1 MAAKRTPGR
10 RSPNRG
16 ARAALAIAVAI
27 VVLFTF
33 ASLIFHYFVNRP
45 QSTNYC
51 GPLGYWLARGLDTV
65 FGWFSLLGPVLL
77 AMLGVIYLR
86 RGKSWRPFTGALVWT
101 TCLFTLAALV
111 SYQCRM
117 QHNLAGVIGGWSAGL
132 LLMGLGFG
140 AYTVVALAVPWGLNI
155 WLKRPVRPDVTQSFF
170 ILLLGLYLVMFLACF
185 CGRWSLPGPLP
196 RQALQAQGHLP
207 WAPLYPLGGKAGLGL
222 VHGLE
227 RLIGPVG
234 TLILLIGT
242 FLMVLALFTKLKVPE
257 LGWLRAIFAALFAPD
272 EGKPEPE
279 PKPLI
284 AAPSL
289 DRHAAAASEA
299 AGPSREVQSPKSKVQ
314 SPEPEA
320 AAPAAPPQSESDD
333 PESPAVYRQPEI
345 HRETEPI
352 RRHQPLKFDL
362 SDFQKQFLDA
372 LDQPGEKDH
381 VFKDRKESEAEAL
394 VLIDKLKQFGI
405 EGRISDIQSGP
416 MITRFEMEPAPG
428 VKIQS
433 ISSRQDDI
441 SLALAAERIR
451 ILAPIPGKNAVGI
464 EVPNKER
471 RTVYLR
477 EVLTSQPF
485 RDVKSPLGFALGT
498 TITGEPYSADLRTM
512 PHILI
517 AGTTGSGKSVCINS
531 LMASIIY
538 RSGPDYVR
546 FLTIDPKQ
554 LELPVYN
561 PIPHLLGTT
570 TIDPDKAVREL
581 GRIVEIM
588 EARYGEF
595 ANLGVRD
602 IVGYNERAEQEGFE
616 RKPYIVVIIDELADL
631 MLRAPNEIEM
641 RITRLAQ
648 MSRAVGIHLVLA
660 TQRPS
665 VDVIT
670 GLIKANFPCR
680 TAFQVASK
688 TDSRTIL
695 DMNGAESLLG
705 KGDML
710 FLPPGKGEPTR
721 LHGSFVSDRAAK
733 RIVDLWARTYLTEL
747 LTGLVENPAECAR
760 LMVESDVV
768 DLLYDKEKSG
778 VRRKLDDMRKI
789 LPEEVV
795 DNLMSRKYYETLP
808 EESPQVQAERSRA
821 QEADRERDEKFA
833 EAAQIVVRHRE
844 ASVSMLQRRLDIG
857 WARAG
862 RIIDQ
867 LEQVGVVGP
876 YVGSKSRK
884 VLVNNEADLQKMLSG
899 EQAQPT

>member
-1 MAAKRTPGR
+1 MATKRTPGKEK
-10 RSPNRG
+10 SNRG
-16 ARAALAIAVAI
+16 ARIALIIAAAI
-27 VVLFTF
+27 VILFTF
-33 ASLIFHYFVNRP
+33 ASLFFRYFVKSP
-45 QSTNYC
+45 NYC
-51 GPLGYWLARGLDTV
+51 GPLGDVLARTLDKV
-65 FGWFSLLGPVLL
+65 FGKASLFLPVVLALFGLL
-77 AMLGVIYLR
+77 ALR
-86 RGKSWRPFTGALVWT
+86 RGKGWRPLTAGLVWLAG
-101 TCLFTLAALV
+101 LFTLAGLL
-111 SYQCRM
+111 SYQL
-117 QHNLAGVIGGWSAGL
+117 HLGGNLTGMVGRWFAGGL
-132 LLMGLGFG
+132 ALGLGFG
-140 AYTVVALAVPWGLNI
+140 AYTIVALAVPWGLN
-155 WLKRPVRPDVTQSFF
+155 LLGKRPVPKDLTQTGF
-170 ILLLGLYLVMFLACF
+170 IVLLGLYLDLFLAYF
-185 CGRWSLPGPLP
+185 GGRWSLLGPP
-196 RQALQAQGHLP
+196 PKSA
-207 WAPLYPLGGKAGLGL
+207 LYPLGGKAGMGL

-227 RLIGPVG
+227 KLIGPAG
-234 TLILLIGT
+234 TLIFLIGT
-242 FLMVLALFTKLKVPE
+242 FLIVLALFTKLQVPQ
-257 LGWLRAIFAALFAPD
+257 LGWLRALVAGLFARP
-272 EGKPEPE
+272 KSEPE
-279 PKPLI
+279 AKPLI
-284 AAPSL
+284 QAPSL
-289 DRHAAAASEA
+289 DRRAAAATEA
-299 AGPSREVQSPKSKVQ
+299 SSPVQEVQSPKSKAQ
-314 SPEPEA
+314 SPEPDAGTAEG
-320 AAPAAPPQSESDD
+320 PGPEDLEPPFVVRQSET
-333 PESPAVYRQPEI
+333 PEPPR
-345 HRETEPI
+345 RRPI
-352 RRHQPLKFDL
+352 VKFNL
-362 SDFQKQFLDA
+362 SDFQKQFLDS

-381 VFKDRKESEAEAL
+381 VSKDRKESEAEAL

-464 EVPNKER
+464 EVPNKDR

-477 EVLTSQPF
+477 EVLTSEPF
-485 RDVKSPLGFALGT
+485 RAEKSPLGFALGT

-531 LMASIIY
+531 LIASIIY

-581 GRIVEIM
+581 GRVVDIM

-595 ANLGVRD
+595 ANIGVRD

-760 LMVESDVV
+760 KMVESDVV
-768 DLLYDKEKSG
+768 DVLYDKEKSG
-778 VRRKLDDMRKI
+778 VRRKLDDLRTI

-795 DNLMSRKYYETLP
+795 DNLMARKYYDTLP
-808 EESPQVQAERSRA
+808 EESPQVLAERTRA
-821 QEADRERDEKFA
+821 QEDNRERDEKFA

-867 LEQVGVVGP
+867 LEQAGVVGP

-884 VLVNNEADLQKMLSG
+884 VLVDNEANLQKLLDG
-899 EQAQPT
+899 QKAQPA

>member
-1 MAAKRTPGR
+1 MAAR
-10 RSPNRG
+10 RASRKGTPNRG
-16 ARAALAIAVAI
+16 ARVAIILAAAI

-45 QSTNYC
+45 QETNYC

-65 FGWFSLLGPVLL
+65 LGWFSLLGPVLL
-77 AMLGVIYLR
+77 ALLGILYLR
-86 RGKSWRPFTGALVWT
+86 RRKAWRPFTGALFWT
-101 TCLFTLAALV
+101 AGLFTFTALA
-111 SYQCRM
+111 SYQSQM
-117 QHNLAGVIGGWSAGL
+117 QHNLGGAVGGWSAGVL
-132 LLMGLGFG
+132 LIVLGFG
-140 AYTVVALAVPWGLNI
+140 AYAIAALEILWGLNI
-155 WLKRPVRPDVTQSFF
+155 WAKRPVRPDVTQSWF
-170 ILLLGLYLVMFLACF
+170 ILLLGLYLDLFLAYF
-185 CGRWSLPGPLP
+185 GGRWSLPGPLS
-196 RQALQAQGHLP
+196 RQALQAQDHLP

-227 RLIGPVG
+227 HLIGPAG

-242 FLMVLALFTKLKVPE
+242 FLMALALFTKLRVPE
-257 LGWLRAIFAALFAPD
+257 LGWLRTIFVQLFARREPQ
-272 EGKPEPE
+272 PEQ
-279 PKPLI
+279 KPLI

-289 DRHAAAASEA
+289 DRQQAATEETPRP
-299 AGPSREVQSPKSKVQ
+299 GPETAREE
-314 SPEPEA
+314 PEPEPKREREPE
-320 AAPAAPPQSESDD
+320 PATATEPEEDD
-333 PESPAVYRQPEI
+333 RVPPAVTRQPEFPP
-345 HRETEPI
+345 EEEPV
-352 RRHQPLKFDL
+352 RRRQPMKFNL
-362 SDFQKQFLDA
+362 SDFQKQFLDQ
-372 LDQPGEKDH
+372 LDQPGEKDR

-416 MITRFEMEPAPG
+416 MITRFELEPAPG

-471 RTVYLR
+471 RNVYLR
-477 EVLTSQPF
+477 EVLTSEPF
-485 RDVKSPLGFALGT
+485 RDQKSPLGFALGT

-581 GRIVEIM
+581 GRVVEIM

-602 IVGYNERAEQEGFE
+602 IVGYNERAEQEGFD

-710 FLPPGKGEPTR
+710 FLPPGKGEPIR

-760 LMVESDVV
+760 KMIESDVV
-768 DLLYDKEKSG
+768 DVLYDKEKSG
-778 VRRKLDDMRKI
+778 VRRKLEDMRTI

-795 DNLMSRKYYETLP
+795 DNLMARKYYETLA
-808 EESPQVQAERSRA
+808 EESPQVKAERNRA
-821 QEADRERDEKFA
+821 QEEDRERDEKFV

-884 VLVNNEADLQKMLSG
+884 VLVDNEADLQKLLAG
-899 EQAQPT
+899 DKGQPS

>member
-1 MAAKRTPGR
+1 MAAKRT
-10 RSPNRG
+10 SNKKTSNRG
-16 ARAALAIAVAI
+16 TRAALTIAAAI

-33 ASLIFHYFVNRP
+33 GSLIFHYFVNRP
-45 QSTNYC
+45 VSTNYC
-51 GPLGYWLARGLDTV
+51 GPLGYWLARGLDLV

-77 AMLGVIYLR
+77 AMLGILYLR
-86 RGKSWRPFTGALVWT
+86 RGKSWRPFTGALAWT
-101 TCLFTLAALV
+101 CCLFTLAALV
-111 SYQCRM
+111 SYQSRM
-117 QHNLAGVIGGWSAGL
+117 QHNLAGVVGGWSAGL
-132 LLMGLGFG
+132 LLKLLGFG
-140 AYTVVALAVPWGLNI
+140 AYAIVALAVLWGLNI
-155 WLKRPVRPDVTQSFF
+155 WLRRPAGPDVTQSCF
-170 ILLLGLYLVMFLACF
+170 ILLLGLYLDLFLAYF
-185 CGRWSLPGPLP
+185 GGRWSLFGPP
-196 RQALQAQGHLP
+196 PNAV
-207 WAPLYPLGGKAGLGL
+207 LYPIGGNAGLGI

-227 RLIGPVG
+227 NLIGPAG

-242 FLMVLALFTKLKVPE
+242 CLIVLALFTKLRVPE
-257 LGWLRAIFAALFAPD
+257 LGWLRAIFAALFGRNEA
-272 EGKPEPE
+272 KPEE
-279 PKPLI
+279 KPLI

-289 DRHAAAASEA
+289 DRKEAAASEA
-299 AGPSREVQSPKSKVQ
+299 SSLKPQAPREPTTEKIRALEPATTAEPKQSGPEEQ
-314 SPEPEA
+314 EPE
-320 AAPAAPPQSESDD
+320 DRH
-333 PESPAVYRQPEI
+333 SPIATRASQYP
-345 HRETEPI
+345 TEPV
-352 RRHQPLKFDL
+352 RRHQPLKFNL

-464 EVPNKER
+464 EVPNKDR

-477 EVLTSQPF
+477 EVLTSEPF
-485 RDVKSPLGFALGT
+485 REQKSPLGFALGT

-512 PHILI
+512 PHVLI

-602 IVGYNERAEQEGFE
+602 IVGYNERAEQEGFD

-747 LTGLVENPAECAR
+747 LTGLVENPAESAR
-760 LMVESDVV
+760 KMVESEVV

-778 VRRKLDDMRKI
+778 VRRKLDDMRTI

-795 DNLMSRKYYETLP
+795 DKLMSRKYYETLP
-808 EESPQVQAERSRA
+808 EESPQVQAERNRA

-884 VLVNNEADLQKMLSG
+884 VLVDNEADLQKLLAG
-899 EQAQPT
+899 GKTQPS

>member
-1 MAAKRTPGR
+1 MSTKRKNG
-10 RSPNRG
+10 SSNRG
-16 ARAALAIAVAI
+16 ARVALVIAAAI
-27 VVLFTF
+27 VILFTF
-33 ASLIFHYFVNRP
+33 ASLVFHYFVNRP
-45 QSTNYC
+45 ASTNYC
-51 GPLGYWLARGLDTV
+51 GPLGGKVGLGLDKPFGKSSLLIPVVLTLLGLLYLLRGKGWRRLSAGLAWLAGL
-65 FGWFSLLGPVLL
+65 
-77 AMLGVIYLR
+77 YL
-86 RGKSWRPFTGALVWT
+86 
-101 TCLFTLAALV
+101 LAALLA
-111 SYQCRM
+111 YQLHRGGSLTGAVGRW
-117 QHNLAGVIGGWSAGL
+117 LAAGL
-132 LLMGLGFG
+132 LAGTGFG
-140 AYTVVALAVPWGLNI
+140 VYAVVALAVPWGLN
-155 WLKRPVRPDVTQSFF
+155 LLKKRPLAKDSAQSGF
-170 ILLLGLYLVMFLACF
+170 ILLMGLYLDLFLAYF
-185 CGRWSLPGPLP
+185 AGRWSLPGPP
-196 RQALQAQGHLP
+196 PKSA
-207 WAPLYPLGGKAGLGL
+207 LYPLGGKVGLGII
-222 VHGLE
+222 HGLQ
-227 RLIGPVG
+227 RFIGPAG

-242 FLMVLALFTKLKVPE
+242 FLIVLALFTRLRVPE
-257 LGWLRAIFAALFAPD
+257 LGWLRGLVASLKPKPKTEAP
-272 EGKPEPE
+272 KPLVSSPSLDAKSDSRVVTPPPDVKTKENGSDAQDKKEPETNDDQSSEPHRQLEFEPE
-279 PKPLI
+279 PVVP
-284 AAPSL
+284 
-289 DRHAAAASEA
+289 
-299 AGPSREVQSPKSKVQ
+299 
-314 SPEPEA
+314 
-320 AAPAAPPQSESDD
+320 
-333 PESPAVYRQPEI
+333 
-345 HRETEPI
+345 
-352 RRHQPLKFDL
+352 RRRAPLKFNL
-362 SDFQKQFLDA
+362 SEFQKQFLDS
-372 LDQPGEKDH
+372 LDQPGENDR

-416 MITRFEMEPAPG
+416 MITRFELEPAPG

-441 SLALAAERIR
+441 SLALAAERVR

-471 RTVYLR
+471 RTVFLR
-477 EVLTSQPF
+477 EVLVSEPF
-485 RDVKSPLGFALGT
+485 REQKSPLGFALGT

-531 LMASIIY
+531 LIASIIY

-581 GRIVEIM
+581 SRIVDIM

-595 ANLGVRD
+595 ANIGVRD

-670 GLIKANFPCR
+670 GRIKANFPCR

-721 LHGSFVSDRAAK
+721 LHGSFVSDRAAR

-760 LMVESDVV
+760 KMVESDVV
-768 DLLYDKEKSG
+768 DVLYDKEKSG
-778 VRRKLDDMRKI
+778 VRRKLDDLRTI

-795 DNLMSRKYYETLP
+795 DNLMARKYYETLP
-808 EESPQVQAERSRA
+808 EESPQVMAERNRA
-821 QEADRERDEKFA
+821 SEDGRERDEKFD
-833 EAAQIVVRHRE
+833 EAARIVVRHRE

-867 LEQVGVVGP
+867 LEQAGVVGP

-884 VLVNNEADLQKMLSG
+884 VLVDNEADLQKILDG
-899 EQAQPT
+899 QKAEPHD

>member
-1 MAAKRTPGR
+1 MATKRTPGKEK
-10 RSPNRG
+10 SNRG
-16 ARAALAIAVAI
+16 ARIALIIAAGI
-27 VVLFTF
+27 VILFTF
-33 ASLIFHYFVNRP
+33 ASLFFHYFINRP
-45 QSTNYC
+45 PSTNYC
-51 GPLGYWLARGLDTV
+51 GPLGYWLARGLDRV
-65 FGWFSLLGPVLL
+65 FGWFSLLGPILL
-77 AMLGVIYLR
+77 AMLGVLYLR
-86 RGKSWRPFTGALVWT
+86 RGKAWRPFTGALVWT
-101 TCLFTLAALV
+101 AGWFALASLL
-111 SYQCRM
+111 SYQFQMRT
-117 QHNLAGVIGGWSAGL
+117 NLAGAVGNWSAGL
-132 LLMGLGFG
+132 LLTGLGFG
-140 AYTVVALAVPWGLNI
+140 AYAIAALAVPWGLNI
-155 WLKRPVRPDVTQSFF
+155 WLKRPARPDVTQSGF
-170 ILLLGLYLVMFLACF
+170 ILLLGLYLDLFLAYF
-185 CGRWSLPGPLP
+185 GGRWSLFGPP
-196 RQALQAQGHLP
+196 P
-207 WAPLYPLGGKAGLGL
+207 KSVMYPLGGKAGMGI
-222 VHGLE
+222 VHGFE
-227 RLIGPVG
+227 KLIGPAG
-234 TLILLIGT
+234 TLIFLIGT
-242 FLMVLALFTKLKVPE
+242 FLMVLALFTKLRVPE
-257 LGWLRAIFAALFAPD
+257 LGWLRRLASGLFAQL
-272 EGKPEPE
+272 KREPQ
-279 PKPLI
+279 
-284 AAPSL
+284 
-289 DRHAAAASEA
+289 A
-299 AGPSREVQSPKSKVQ
+299 AGVK
-314 SPEPEA
+314 PEA
-320 AAPAAPPQSESDD
+320 ASTSSSASTNFPPQTVSTTPGNLEERVISE
-333 PESPAVYRQPEI
+333 P
-345 HRETEPI
+345 ETEPEESVESADENREPVQ
-352 RRHQPLKFDL
+352 RREPPPPRRRPDVKFDL
-362 SDFQKQFLDA
+362 SEFQKQFLDQ
-372 LDQPGEKDH
+372 LDSPGEKDR
-381 VFKDRKESEAEAL
+381 VFKDRKESEAEAV

-464 EVPNKER
+464 EVPNKDR

-477 EVLTSQPF
+477 EVLTSEPF
-485 RDVKSPLGFALGT
+485 RAEKPPLGFALGT

-531 LMASIIY
+531 LIASIIY
-538 RSGPDYVR
+538 RSSRRDVR

-554 LELPVYN
+554 LELPIYN
-561 PIPHLLGTT
+561 PIPHLLGMT

-581 GRIVEIM
+581 GRIVDIM

-595 ANLGVRD
+595 ANIGVRD

-760 LMVESDVV
+760 KMVESDVV
-768 DLLYDKEKSG
+768 DVLYDKEKSG
-778 VRRKLDDMRKI
+778 VRRKLDDLRTI

-795 DNLMSRKYYETLP
+795 DNLMARKYYDTLP
-808 EESPQVQAERSRA
+808 EESPQVMAERTRA
-821 QEADRERDEKFA
+821 QEDNREKDEKFA

-867 LEQVGVVGP
+867 LEQAGIVGP

-884 VLVNNEADLQKMLSG
+884 VLVDNEANLQKMLDG
-899 EQAQPT
+899 QKAQPA

>member
-1 MAAKRTPGR
+1 MAAKRAAR
-10 RSPNRG
+10 KRAPNRG
-16 ARAALAIAVAI
+16 ARAALVIAAAI

-33 ASLIFHYFVNRP
+33 ASLIFHYFVKSP
-45 QSTNYC
+45 NYC
-51 GPLGYWLARGLDTV
+51 GPLGHWVACGLDAA
-65 FGWFSLLGPVLL
+65 FGVTSLLLPILL
-77 AMLGVIYLR
+77 ALFGLLLLR
-86 RGKSWRPFTGALVWT
+86 RGKGWRPLS
-101 TCLFTLAALV
+101 AALAWLLGFCLLV
-111 SYQCRM
+111 AVLAYQLQSRG
-117 QHNLAGVIGGWSAGL
+117 NPAGSVGKWLAGGLLMGIGFGTYAVVALAIPWGL
-132 LLMGLGFG
+132 NLLRKRSVTKDVTQSGFILLMGL
-140 AYTVVALAVPWGLNI
+140 
-155 WLKRPVRPDVTQSFF
+155 
-170 ILLLGLYLVMFLACF
+170 YLDLFLAYF
-185 CGRWSLPGPLP
+185 GGRWSLTGPP
-196 RQALQAQGHLP
+196 PEAVP
-207 WAPLYPLGGKAGLGL
+207 YPIGGKAGLGL
-222 VHGLE
+222 IHGLE
-227 RLIGPVG
+227 KLIGPAG
-234 TLILLIGT
+234 TLIFLIGT
-242 FLMVLALFTKLKVPE
+242 FLMVLALFTKLRVPE
-257 LGWLRAIFAALFAPD
+257 LGWLRALFAALFGGA
-272 EGKPEPE
+272 EQKPEE
-279 PKPLI
+279 KPLI

-289 DRHAAAASEA
+289 DRQAAAADEA
-299 AGPSREVQSPKSKVQ
+299 SSIKPQAPGPEPK
-314 SPEPEA
+314 PEPEPEPE
-320 AAPAAPPQSESDD
+320 PALVPNEEPDDRESPVANRQSEI
-333 PESPAVYRQPEI
+333 P
-345 HRETEPI
+345 REPEPI
-352 RRHQPLKFDL
+352 RRRQPMKFNL
-362 SDFQKQFLDA
+362 SEFQKQFLES

-394 VLIDKLKQFGI
+394 VLIEKLKQFGI
-405 EGRISDIQSGP
+405 DGRVSDIQSGP
-416 MITRFEMEPAPG
+416 MITRFELEPAPG

-477 EVLTSQPF
+477 EVLTSEPF
-485 RDVKSPLGFALGT
+485 RNQKSPLGFALGT

-512 PHILI
+512 PHVLI

-561 PIPHLLGTT
+561 SIPHLLGMT

-581 GRIVEIM
+581 SRVVEIM

-733 RIVDLWARTYLTEL
+733 RIVDLWARTYLTQL
-747 LTGLVENPAECAR
+747 LEGLVENPAECAR
-760 LMVESDVV
+760 KMVESDVV
-768 DLLYDKEKSG
+768 DVLYDKEKSG
-778 VRRKLDDMRKI
+778 VRRKLEDLRTI

-795 DNLMSRKYYETLP
+795 DNLMARKYYETLP
-808 EESPQVQAERSRA
+808 EESPQVQAERNRA
-821 QEADRERDEKFA
+821 QEEDRERDEKFA

-884 VLVNNEADLQKMLSG
+884 VLVDNEADLQKMLAG
-899 EQAQPT
+899 GKAQQS

>member
-1 MAAKRTPGR
+1 MAKRTTP
-10 RSPNRG
+10 SSSSNRG
-16 ARAALAIAVAI
+16 ARIALIIAAAI
-27 VVLFTF
+27 VILFTF
-33 ASLIFHYFVNRP
+33 ASLVCHYFVNRP
-45 QSTNYC
+45 PSTNYC
-51 GPLGYWLARGLDTV
+51 GPLGYWLARGLDKP
-65 FGWFSLLGPVLL
+65 FGKTSLLIPILL
-77 AMLGVIYLR
+77 VVVGLLYLR
-86 RGKSWRPFTGALVWT
+86 RGKGWRTWGAGLAWLVGLYVLVGLFSYQTHMAGNITGSLGSRV
-101 TCLFTLAALV
+101 AAL
-111 SYQCRM
+111 
-117 QHNLAGVIGGWSAGL
+117 L
-132 LLMGLGFG
+132 LTWLGFG
-140 AYTVVALAVPWGLNI
+140 AYAIAALTVPLGLGM
-155 WLKRPVRPDVTQSFF
+155 LEKRTEERDLTQVGFMA
-170 ILLLGLYLVMFLACF
+170 LLGLYLDLFLAYF
-185 CGRWSLPGPLP
+185 GGRWSLPGPP
-196 RQALQAQGHLP
+196 PQSA
-207 WAPLYPLGGKAGLGL
+207 LYPLGGKVGLII

-227 RLIGPVG
+227 KLIGPAG
-234 TLILLIGT
+234 SLILLLGT
-242 FLMVLALFTKLKVPE
+242 FLMVLALFTKLRVPE
-257 LGWLRAIFAALFAPD
+257 LGWLRRLFAALFARP
-272 EGKPEPE
+272 KREPE

-289 DRHAAAASEA
+289 DKQAAAAEATGLKPQAPSPGTRPAAEPVSVASDESDQSDADDASE
-299 AGPSREVQSPKSKVQ
+299 PEEDQSPIVNRKSEIQ
-314 SPEPEA
+314 REP
-320 AAPAAPPQSESDD
+320 P
-333 PESPAVYRQPEI
+333 
-345 HRETEPI
+345 
-352 RRHQPLKFDL
+352 RRHQPLKYNL

-477 EVLTSQPF
+477 EVLTSEPF

-570 TIDPDKAVREL
+570 TIDPDKAVKEL
-581 GRIVEIM
+581 GRVVEIM

-705 KGDML
+705 RGDML

-733 RIVDLWARTYLTEL
+733 RIVDLWARTYLAEL
-747 LTGLVENPAECAR
+747 LAGLVENPAECAR
-760 LMVESDVV
+760 RMVEADVV
-768 DLLYDKEKSG
+768 DLLYDREKSG
-778 VRRKLDDMRKI
+778 VRRKLDDMRTI

-821 QEADRERDEKFA
+821 QEEDRERDEKFA
-833 EAAQIVVRHRE
+833 E

-867 LEQVGVVGP
+867 LEQAGVVGP

-884 VLVNNEADLQKMLSG
+884 VLVDNEADLQKLLSG
-899 EQAQPT
+899 GKAQTP

>member
-1 MAAKRTPGR
+1 MGTR
-10 RSPNRG
+10 RGPKKARSDRG
-16 ARAALAIAVAI
+16 ARIALIIAAAII
-27 VVLFTF
+27 ILFTF

-45 QSTNYC
+45 PSTNYC
-51 GPLGYWLARGLDTV
+51 GPLGYWLARNMDRT
-65 FGWFSLLGPVLL
+65 FGKASLFVPIVLALLGLL
-77 AMLGVIYLR
+77 YLR
-86 RGKSWRPFTGALVWT
+86 RGKGWRPFSAGFVWLSGLYLLVALLSYQLHLRGNLTGAVGD
-101 TCLFTLAALV
+101 
-111 SYQCRM
+111 S
-117 QHNLAGVIGGWSAGL
+117 LAGEL
-132 LLMGLGFG
+132 LIWLGFG
-140 AYTVVALAVPWGLNI
+140 TYAIVAFAIPWGMTL
-155 WLKRPVRPDVTQSFF
+155 LRKRPLAKDITQSGF
-170 ILLLGLYLVMFLACF
+170 ILLLGLYLDLFLACF
-185 CGRWSLPGPLP
+185 GGRWSLFGPPPKLV
-196 RQALQAQGHLP
+196 
-207 WAPLYPLGGKAGLGL
+207 LYPLGGK
-222 VHGLE
+222 VGLE
-227 RLIGPVG
+227 IVRGFEKLIGPAG
-234 TLILLIGT
+234 TIILLIGT
-242 FLMVLALFTKLKVPE
+242 FLMVLALFTKLRVPE
-257 LGWLRAIFAALFAPD
+257 LGWLRRLVAALFARARR
-272 EGKPEPE
+272 EPE

-289 DRHAAAASEA
+289 DRQATATSEA
-299 AGPSREVQSPKSKVQ
+299 SGLKPQAP
-314 SPEPEA
+314 SPEPKSEPEREPELVPA
-320 AAPAAPPQSESDD
+320 PEDEPEGREPVTVRQSGIPQEPAAP
-333 PESPAVYRQPEI
+333 
-345 HRETEPI
+345 
-352 RRHQPLKFDL
+352 RRRAPLKFNL
-362 SDFQKQFLDA
+362 SEFQKQFLEL
-372 LDQPGEKDH
+372 LDQPGENDH
-381 VFKDRKESEAEAL
+381 VFKDRRESEAEAL

-405 EGRISDIQSGP
+405 EGRVSDIQSGP
-416 MITRFEMEPAPG
+416 MITRFELEPAPG

-477 EVLTSQPF
+477 EVLTSEPF
-485 RDVKSPLGFALGT
+485 RAEKSPLGFALGT

-531 LMASIIY
+531 LIASIIF

-581 GRIVEIM
+581 SRVVDIM

-595 ANLGVRD
+595 ANIGVRD
-602 IVGYNERAEQEGFE
+602 IVGYNERAEQEAFE
-616 RKPYIVVIIDELADL
+616 RKPYIIVIIDELADL

-705 KGDML
+705 RGDML

-733 RIVDLWARTYLTEL
+733 SIVELWARTNLTQL

-760 LMVESDVV
+760 KMVESDVV
-768 DLLYDKEKSG
+768 DVLYDKEKSG
-778 VRRKLDDMRKI
+778 VRRKLEDLRTI
-789 LPEEVV
+789 LPEDVV
-795 DNLMSRKYYETLP
+795 DNLMARKYYETLP
-808 EESPQVQAERSRA
+808 EESPQVQAERNRA
-821 QEADRERDEKFA
+821 QEEDRERDEKFA

-867 LEQVGVVGP
+867 LEQIGVVGP

-884 VLVNNEADLQKMLSG
+884 VLVDNEADLQKLLAG
-899 EQAQPT
+899 GKAQPT

>member
-1 MAAKRTPGR
+1 MPATKRTSGK
-10 RSPNRG
+10 RSQNRG
-16 ARAALAIAVAI
+16 TRAALTIAAAI

-33 ASLIFHYFVNRP
+33 ASLVFHYFVKSP
-45 QSTNYC
+45 NYC
-51 GPLGYWLARGLDTV
+51 GPLGHWLAHGLDTV
-65 FGWFSLLGPVLL
+65 FGWFSLLGPILV
-77 AMLGVIYLR
+77 AMLGIMYLR
-86 RGKSWRPFTGALVWT
+86 RGKSWRPFTGTLVW
-101 TCLFTLAALV
+101 CLGLFTLASLL
-111 SYQCRM
+111 SYQVHLQR
-117 QHNLAGVIGGWSAGL
+117 NLGGVVGGWFGGL
-132 LLMGLGFG
+132 LVMGFGFG
-140 AYTVVALAVPWGLNI
+140 AYAFAAIAAPWGLNI
-155 WLKRPVRPDVTQSFF
+155 WLKRPAGKDLAQTGF
-170 ILLLGLYLVMFLACF
+170 IILMGLYLDLFLAYF
-185 CGRWSLPGPLP
+185 GGRWSLFGPP
-196 RQALQAQGHLP
+196 P
-207 WAPLYPLGGKAGLGL
+207 NPKLYPLGGKAGLGI
-222 VHGLE
+222 VHGIE
-227 RLIGPVG
+227 RLMGPVG
-234 TLILLIGT
+234 TLIFLLGT
-242 FLMVLALFTKLKVPE
+242 CLMVIALFTKLKVPE
-257 LGWLRAIFAALFAPD
+257 LGWLRAIFAALFTHG

-279 PKPLI
+279 AKPLI

-289 DRHAAAASEA
+289 DRQAAVSEISSPKPQAANPE
-299 AGPSREVQSPKSKVQ
+299 PKPQPVREPEPVQVPDDEPEVRQSPI
-314 SPEPEA
+314 A
-320 AAPAAPPQSESDD
+320 NRQSEI
-333 PESPAVYRQPEI
+333 P
-345 HRETEPI
+345 RELEPV
-352 RRHQPLKFDL
+352 RRHQPLKFNL
-362 SDFQKQFLDA
+362 SDFQKQFLEA

-416 MITRFEMEPAPG
+416 MITRFELEPAPG

-477 EVLTSQPF
+477 EVLTSEPF
-485 RDVKSPLGFALGT
+485 REQKSPLGFALGT

-721 LHGSFVSDRAAK
+721 LHGSFVSDRAAG
-733 RIVDLWARTYLTEL
+733 RIVQLWARTYLTEL
-747 LTGLVENPAECAR
+747 LTGLVENPAESAR
-760 LMVESDVV
+760 RMVEADVV
-768 DLLYDKEKSG
+768 DLLYDREKSG
-778 VRRKLDDMRKI
+778 VRRKLDDMRAI

-795 DNLMSRKYYETLP
+795 DKLMSRKYYETLP
-808 EESPQVQAERSRA
+808 EESPQVQAERNRA
-821 QEADRERDEKFA
+821 QEEDRERDEKFA

-884 VLVNNEADLQKMLSG
+884 VLVDNEADLQKLLAGSK
-899 EQAQPT
+899 AQPS

>member
-1 MAAKRTPGR
+1 MASKGSKAGSKSGR
-10 RSPNRG
+10 SGRI
-16 ARAALAIAVAI
+16 ALVIAVSI
-27 VVLFTF
+27 IILFTF
-33 ASLIFHYFVNRP
+33 AALFFHYFVNRP
-45 QSTNYC
+45 PSTNYC
-51 GPLGYWLARGLDTV
+51 GPLGYWLARGLDKL

-77 AMLGVIYLR
+77 AMLGVLYLR
-86 RGKSWRPFTGALVWT
+86 RGKAWRPFTGALVWT
-101 TCLFTLAALV
+101 AGLFALASLL
-111 SYQCRM
+111 SYQFQMRA
-117 QHNLAGVIGGWSAGL
+117 NLAGAIGNWSSGL
-132 LLMGLGFG
+132 LLTGLGFG
-140 AYTVVALAVPWGLNI
+140 AYAIAALAVPWGLNI
-155 WLKRPVRPDVTQSFF
+155 WLKRPARPDVTQSGF
-170 ILLLGLYLVMFLACF
+170 ILLLGLYLDLFLAYF
-185 CGRWSLPGPLP
+185 AGRWALLGPPP
-196 RQALQAQGHLP
+196 RSAM
-207 WAPLYPLGGKAGLGL
+207 YPLGGKAGLGI
-222 VHGLE
+222 VHGFE
-227 RLIGPVG
+227 KLIGPAG
-234 TLILLIGT
+234 TLIFLIGT
-242 FLMVLALFTKLKVPE
+242 FLIILALFTKLRVPE
-257 LGWLRAIFAALFAPD
+257 LGWLRKLFAALVAAFKPKPQAASLKPEASSTRSSSSTSFPPQAPD
-272 EGKPEPE
+272 SMLGSSQK
-279 PKPLI
+279 
-284 AAPSL
+284 AV
-289 DRHAAAASEA
+289 ASE
-299 AGPSREVQSPKSKVQ
+299 PQ
-314 SPEPEA
+314 PEA
-320 AAPAAPPQSESDD
+320 TESV
-333 PESPAVYRQPEI
+333 ESADENRKAEIPREPVPLKRHPAV
-345 HRETEPI
+345 
-352 RRHQPLKFDL
+352 KFDL
-362 SDFQKQFLDA
+362 SEFQKQFLDQ
-372 LDQPGEKDH
+372 LDSPGEKDR
-381 VFKDRKESEAEAL
+381 VFKDRKESEAEAV

-464 EVPNKER
+464 EVPNKDR

-477 EVLTSQPF
+477 EVLTSEPF
-485 RDVKSPLGFALGT
+485 RAEKPPLGFALGT

-531 LMASIIY
+531 LIASIIY
-538 RSGPDYVR
+538 QSSPRDVR

-554 LELPVYN
+554 LELPIYN
-561 PIPHLLGTT
+561 PIPHLLGMT

-581 GRIVEIM
+581 GRIVNIM

-595 ANLGVRD
+595 ANIGVRD

-747 LTGLVENPAECAR
+747 LTGLVENPAESAR
-760 LMVESDVV
+760 KMVESDVV
-768 DLLYDKEKSG
+768 DVLYDKEKSG
-778 VRRKLDDMRKI
+778 LRRKLDDLRTI

-795 DNLMSRKYYETLP
+795 DNLMARKYYDTLP
-808 EESPQVQAERSRA
+808 EESPQVLAERTRA
-821 QEADRERDEKFA
+821 QEDDRERDEKFA

-867 LEQVGVVGP
+867 LEQVGIVGP

-884 VLVNNEADLQKMLSG
+884 VLVDNEANLQKMLEG
-899 EQAQPT
+899 QKAQPT

>member
-1 MAAKRTPGR
+1 VAIILAA
-10 RSPNRG
+10 
-16 ARAALAIAVAI
+16 AIA
-27 VVLFTF
+27 VLFTF
-33 ASLIFHYFVNRP
+33 ASLFFHYFVNRP
-45 QSTNYC
+45 VSTNYC
-51 GPLGYWLARGLDTV
+51 GPLGYWLASGLDIL
-65 FGWFSLLGPVLL
+65 FGWFSLMGPVLV
-77 AMLGVIYLR
+77 AMLGILYLR
-86 RGKSWRPFTGALVWT
+86 RGKSWRPFTGTLVWT
-101 TCLFTLAALV
+101 FCLFTLASLMA
-111 SYQCRM
+111 YQFRS
-117 QHNLAGVIGGWSAGL
+117 QHNLGGVVGGWYAGV

-140 AYTVVALAVPWGLNI
+140 AYAIAALAVPWALNI
-155 WLKRPVRPDVTQSFF
+155 WLRRPVRPDLAQSGF
-170 ILLLGLYLVMFLACF
+170 ILLLGLYLDLFLSYF
-185 CGRWSLPGPLP
+185 GGRWSLPGPLP
-196 RQALQAQGHLP
+196 RPGRLA
-207 WAPLYPLGGKAGLGL
+207 WEPLYPLGGKAGLGI
-222 VHGLE
+222 VHGLQK
-227 RLIGPVG
+227 LIGPVG
-234 TLILLIGT
+234 TLILLVGT
-242 FLMVLALFTKLKVPE
+242 FLMVLALFTKLRVPE
-257 LGWLRAIFAALFAPD
+257 LGWLRAIVAGLFARPRH
-272 EGKPEPE
+272 EPE
-279 PKPLI
+279 EKPLI

-289 DRHAAAASEA
+289 DRKEAAASEA
-299 AGPSREVQSPKSKVQ
+299 AIIKPQAPSPGQQPAGKPVSDSSDDSDRSDADEER
-314 SPEPEA
+314 EPE
-320 AAPAAPPQSESDD
+320 DR
-333 PESPAVYRQPEI
+333 ESPAVYRQPEI
-345 HRETEPI
+345 PREAAPV
-352 RRHQPLKFDL
+352 RRHQPMKFNL
-362 SDFQKQFLDA
+362 SDFQKQFLDS

-477 EVLTSQPF
+477 EVLTSEPF
-485 RDVKSPLGFALGT
+485 RDQKSPLGFALGT

-602 IVGYNERAEQEGFE
+602 IVGYNERAEQEGFD

-760 LMVESDVV
+760 KMIESDVV
-768 DLLYDKEKSG
+768 DVLYDKEKSG
-778 VRRKLDDMRKI
+778 VRRKLDDMRTI

-795 DNLMSRKYYETLP
+795 DNLMARKYYEALP
-808 EESPQVQAERSRA
+808 EESPQVKAERNRA
-821 QEADRERDEKFA
+821 QEEDRERDEKFV

-884 VLVNNEADLQKMLSG
+884 VLVDNEADLQKMLAG
-899 EQAQPT
+899 DKVQPS

>member
-1 MAAKRTPGR
+1 MPTR
-10 RSPNRG
+10 RSPKKGKSERG
-16 ARAALAIAVAI
+16 TRIALIIAAAI
-27 VVLFTF
+27 VILFTF
-33 ASLIFHYFVNRP
+33 ASLVFHYFVSRP
-45 QSTNYC
+45 PSTNYC
-51 GPLGYWLARGLDTV
+51 GPLGYWLARDIDKV
-65 FGWFSLLGPVLL
+65 FGMASLFLPIVLALLGLL
-77 AMLGVIYLR
+77 YLR
-86 RGKSWRPFTGALVWT
+86 RGKGWRPLTAAFVWLSGLYTLVALLSYQLHLRSNLTGAVGD
-101 TCLFTLAALV
+101 
-111 SYQCRM
+111 S
-117 QHNLAGVIGGWSAGL
+117 LAGEL
-132 LLMGLGFG
+132 LTWLGFG
-140 AYTVVALAVPWGLNI
+140 AYAIVAFAVPWGLN
-155 WLKRPVRPDVTQSFF
+155 LLTKRQATKDVTQSGF
-170 ILLLGLYLVMFLACF
+170 ILLLGLYLDLFLAF
-185 CGRWSLPGPLP
+185 FGGRWSLLGPP
-196 RQALQAQGHLP
+196 PKQV
-207 WAPLYPLGGKAGLGL
+207 LYPLGGN
-222 VHGLE
+222 VGLE
-227 RLIGPVG
+227 IVRGLEKLIGPAG
-234 TLILLIGT
+234 TIILLIGT
-242 FLMVLALFTKLKVPE
+242 FLMVLALFTKLQVPE
-257 LGWLRAIFAALFAPD
+257 LGWLRRLFAALFARP
-272 EGKPEPE
+272 KREPE

-289 DRHAAAASEA
+289 DRQATVSTPPEA
-299 AGPSREVQSPKSKVQ
+299 PSSGPQSPGAEPAGESAGGAEPVAV
-314 SPEPEA
+314 PEDEPGRRESVA
-320 AAPAAPPQSESDD
+320 VGRPGIPPG
-333 PESPAVYRQPEI
+333 PAVP
-345 HRETEPI
+345 
-352 RRHQPLKFDL
+352 RRRAPLKFNL
-362 SDFQKQFLDA
+362 SEFQKQFLEL
-372 LDQPGEKDH
+372 LDQPGENDH
-381 VFKDRKESEAEAL
+381 VIKDRKESEAEAL

-405 EGRISDIQSGP
+405 EGRVSDIQSGP
-416 MITRFEMEPAPG
+416 MITRFELEPAPG

-471 RTVYLR
+471 RTVFLR
-477 EVLTSQPF
+477 EVLTSGPF
-485 RDVKSPLGFALGT
+485 RDDKSPLGFALGT
-498 TITGEPYSADLRTM
+498 TITGAPHSADLRTM

-531 LMASIIY
+531 LIASIIY

-570 TIDPDKAVREL
+570 TVDPDKAVREL
-581 GRIVEIM
+581 SRVVDIM

-595 ANLGVRD
+595 ANIGVRD

-680 TAFQVASK
+680 IAFQVASK

-705 KGDML
+705 RGDML

-733 RIVDLWARTYLTEL
+733 SIVDLWAKTYLTQL

-760 LMVESDVV
+760 RMVESDVV
-768 DLLYDKEKSG
+768 DVLYDKEKSG
-778 VRRKLDDMRKI
+778 VRRKLEDLRTI
-789 LPEEVV
+789 LPEDVV
-795 DNLMSRKYYETLP
+795 DNLMARKYYETLP
-808 EESPQVQAERSRA
+808 EESPQVQAERNRA
-821 QEADRERDEKFA
+821 QEEDRERDEKFA

-884 VLVNNEADLQKMLSG
+884 VLVDNEADLQKLLAG
-899 EQAQPT
+899 EKPQPT

>member
-1 MAAKRTPGR
+1 MAAKRAAR
-10 RSPNRG
+10 KKAPNRG
-16 ARAALAIAVAI
+16 ARAALVIAAAI

-33 ASLIFHYFVNRP
+33 ASLIFHYFVKSP
-45 QSTNYC
+45 NYC
-51 GPLGYWLARGLDTV
+51 GPLGHWVAGGLDV
-65 FGWFSLLGPVLL
+65 AFGVTSLLLPILL
-77 AMLGVIYLR
+77 ALFGLLVLR
-86 RGKSWRPFTGALVWT
+86 RGKGWRPLSAALAWLLGL
-101 TCLFTLAALV
+101 CLFIAVLAHQLQSRGNPAGSV
-111 SYQCRM
+111 GEW
-117 QHNLAGVIGGWSAGL
+117 LAGGLLMGIGFGTYAIVALAIPWGL
-132 LLMGLGFG
+132 NLLQKRSVTKDVTQSGFILLMGL
-140 AYTVVALAVPWGLNI
+140 
-155 WLKRPVRPDVTQSFF
+155 
-170 ILLLGLYLVMFLACF
+170 YLDLFLAYF
-185 CGRWSLPGPLP
+185 GGRWSLPGPP
-196 RQALQAQGHLP
+196 PHFT
-207 WAPLYPLGGKAGLGL
+207 LYPLGGKAGLGL
-222 VHGLE
+222 VHGLKQ
-227 RLIGPVG
+227 LIGPAG
-234 TLILLIGT
+234 TLIFLIGT
-242 FLMVLALFTKLKVPE
+242 FLMVLALFTKLRVPE
-257 LGWLRAIFAALFAPD
+257 LGWLRALFAALFGGAEP
-272 EGKPEPE
+272 KPEE
-279 PKPLI
+279 KPLI

-289 DRHAAAASEA
+289 DRQAAAAGEA
-299 AGPSREVQSPKSKVQ
+299 PNPVPEVQSPESRVP
-314 SPEPEA
+314 SPEPAA
-320 AAPAAPPQSESDD
+320 AAPAAPPESEPDD
-333 PESPAVYRQPEI
+333 PESPVARRQAEI
-345 HRETEPI
+345 PREPEPI
-352 RRHQPLKFDL
+352 RRRQPMKFNL
-362 SDFQKQFLDA
+362 SEFQKQFLES
-372 LDQPGEKDH
+372 LDQPGDKDH

-394 VLIDKLKQFGI
+394 VLIEKLKQFGI
-405 EGRISDIQSGP
+405 DGRISDIQSGP
-416 MITRFEMEPAPG
+416 MITRFELEPAPG

-477 EVLTSQPF
+477 EVLTSEPF
-485 RDVKSPLGFALGT
+485 RNQKSPLGFALGT

-531 LMASIIY
+531 LMASTIY

-561 PIPHLLGTT
+561 SIPHLLGMT

-581 GRIVEIM
+581 SRVVEIM

-602 IVGYNERAEQEGFE
+602 IVGYNERAEQEGFD

-733 RIVDLWARTYLTEL
+733 RIVDLWARTYLTQL
-747 LTGLVENPAECAR
+747 LEGLVENPAECAR
-760 LMVESDVV
+760 KIVESDVV
-768 DLLYDKEKSG
+768 DVLYDKEKSG
-778 VRRKLDDMRKI
+778 VRRKLADLRTI

-795 DNLMSRKYYETLP
+795 DNLMARKYYETLP
-808 EESPQVQAERSRA
+808 EESPQVQAERNRA
-821 QEADRERDEKFA
+821 QEEDRERDEKFA

-884 VLVNNEADLQKMLSG
+884 VLIDNEADLQKMLAG
-899 EQAQPT
+899 GKAQQS

>member
-1 MAAKRTPGR
+1 M
-10 RSPNRG
+10 
-16 ARAALAIAVAI
+16 
-27 VVLFTF
+27 
-33 ASLIFHYFVNRP
+33 
-45 QSTNYC
+45 
-51 GPLGYWLARGLDTV
+51 ARGLDV
-65 FGWFSLLGPVLL
+65 AFGVTSLFLPIVLAL
-77 AMLGVIYLR
+77 VGLLVLR
-86 RGKSWRPFTGALVWT
+86 RGKGWRPLS
-101 TCLFTLAALV
+101 AALAWLLGFCLLV
-111 SYQCRM
+111 ALLAYQL
-117 QHNLAGVIGGWSAGL
+117 HSSGDPAGAVGKWLAGG

-140 AYTVVALAVPWGLNI
+140 AYAVVALAVPWGLN
-155 WLKRPVRPDVTQSFF
+155 LLQKRSVAKDVTQSGF
-170 ILLLGLYLVMFLACF
+170 ILLMGLYLNLFLAYF
-185 CGRWSLPGPLP
+185 GGRWSLSGPP
-196 RQALQAQGHLP
+196 PQS
-207 WAPLYPLGGKAGLGL
+207 APYPLGGKAGLGI
-222 VHGLE
+222 VRGLQQ
-227 RLIGPVG
+227 LIGPVG

-257 LGWLRAIFAALFAPD
+257 LGWLRALFA
-272 EGKPEPE
+272 GAKREPE

-289 DRHAAAASEA
+289 DRQAAATSEA
-299 AGPSREVQSPKSKVQ
+299 PSPKPQATGPEPK
-314 SPEPEA
+314 PEPEREPELVPVPDDEPDVRQSPIA
-320 AAPAAPPQSESDD
+320 KRQSEV
-333 PESPAVYRQPEI
+333 PREPVPA
-345 HRETEPI
+345 
-352 RRHQPLKFDL
+352 RRHQPMKFNL
-362 SDFQKQFLDA
+362 SDFQKQFLEQ

-405 EGRISDIQSGP
+405 EGRVSDIQSGP

-477 EVLTSQPF
+477 EVLTSKPF
-485 RDVKSPLGFALGT
+485 RDAKSPLGFALGT
-498 TITGEPYSADLRTM
+498 TITGDPYSADLRTM

-531 LMASIIY
+531 LIASIIY

-581 GRIVEIM
+581 SRVVEIM

-595 ANLGVRD
+595 ANIGVRD
-602 IVGYNERAEQEGFE
+602 IVGYNERAEQEGSE

-660 TQRPS
+660 PQRPS

-670 GLIKANFPCR
+670 GLIKANVPCG
-680 TAFQVASK
+680 TAFHVASK

-710 FLPPGKGEPTR
+710 FLPPGTGEPTR

-747 LTGLVENPAECAR
+747 LEGLVENPAECAR
-760 LMVESDVV
+760 KMVESDVV
-768 DLLYDKEKSG
+768 DVLYDREKSG
-778 VRRKLDDMRKI
+778 VRRKLEDLRTI

-795 DNLMSRKYYETLP
+795 DNLMTRKYYETLP
-808 EESPQVQAERSRA
+808 EESPQVQAERNRA
-821 QEADRERDEKFA
+821 QEEGRERDEKFA

-884 VLVNNEADLQKMLSG
+884 VLVNNEADLQKVLAG
-899 EQAQPT
+899 GRTQPS